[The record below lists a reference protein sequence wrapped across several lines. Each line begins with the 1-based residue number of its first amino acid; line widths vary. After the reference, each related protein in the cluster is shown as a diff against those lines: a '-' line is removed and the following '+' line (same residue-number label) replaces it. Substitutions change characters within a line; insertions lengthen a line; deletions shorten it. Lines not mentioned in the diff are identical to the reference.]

1 MNAYS
6 YLLEI
11 ESLDV
16 SYGMV
21 RVLRSV
27 TVNAR
32 PFGITAIVGPNGAG
46 KTTLLRGIMG
56 YVRPSAGPVK
66 FEGRMILGTS
76 THRIIEKGMGYVPQG
91 QGVFPDMTTQEN
103 LEMGAYALRKD
114 PRKVRELIET
124 AYHIFPK
131 LKERH
136 WQKAGTLSG
145 GERQMLAIGRALM
158 GEPKLI
164 LLDEPSLGLAPIVL
178 QSVYRTVKE
187 MKNRGVSILLVEQN
201 AVAALSV
208 ADDLYILDL
217 GQIRAQG
224 PKAEIL
230 KQPNLKKQYFG
241 LS

>member
-1 MNAYS
+1 MNF

-11 ESLDV
+11 DNLDV

-21 RVLRSV
+21 QVLRGV
-27 TVNAR
+27 TVKAR
-32 PFGITAIVGPNGAG
+32 SFGITAIVGPNGAG
-46 KTTLLRGIMG
+46 KTTLIRGVMG
-56 YVRPSAGPVK
+56 YVRPSAGAVK
-66 FEGRMILGTS
+66 FEGNTILGTS
-76 THRIIEKGMGYVPQG
+76 THAIIGKGIGYVPQG
-91 QGVFPDMTTQEN
+91 QGVFPDMTTREN

-114 PRKVRELIET
+114 PRKIRELIET

-131 LKERH
+131 LRERH

-201 AVAALSV
+201 AIAALSV
-208 ADDLYILDL
+208 ADDVYIMDL
-217 GQIRAQG
+217 GQIRAEG

-241 LS
+241 LT